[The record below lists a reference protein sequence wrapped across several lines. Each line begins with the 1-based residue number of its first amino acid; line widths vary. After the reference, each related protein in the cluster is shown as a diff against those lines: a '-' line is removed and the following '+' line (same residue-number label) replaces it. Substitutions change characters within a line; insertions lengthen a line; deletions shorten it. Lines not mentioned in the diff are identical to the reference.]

1 MDIQADAGVLKDLVA
16 PHLAL
21 RTIDKKARLGTDI
34 RHCVQDLCAVDAING
49 VLSRLL
55 DCENLWQMQKLS
67 LFTLALFFLLR
78 RWATLAVPHFYE
90 LPCDDELFVPVRRCE
105 GALFFH
111 HVAPSLALK

>member
-16 PHLAL
+16 HHLAL

-55 DCENLWQMQKLS
+55 DCEKLWQMKDLS
-67 LFTLALFFLLR
+67 LFPLVFFFLLGR
-78 RWATLAVPHFYE
+78 GPPLAVPHFYE
-90 LPCDDELFVPVRRCE
+90 LPCDDELFLPVRRY
-105 GALFFH
+105 
-111 HVAPSLALK
+111 